1 MENNMSSKN
10 LSPWWILIGTIFSFF
25 YASILLSGWKTGL
38 IPNLK
43 YPYVYGGDATF
54 MSWEIQRLIEGWLFD
69 NPRSGYPFGSNFLDY
84 AHSDN
89 GNLLIL
95 KLFGM
100 LTGTFYGALNLYLLT
115 GFSVVFIVSFLVFK
129 AFSLRPIYAFVAAML
144 FTFAPFHLWRLFG
157 HIYYTWYFVVPIFFL
172 YGWKIFFNDPSI
184 WPLRNLKK
192 IFLLF
197 ATLILLS
204 SFGVY
209 YAFFGVITLIVCGI
223 AAALSQKKIQG
234 FFVSLVL
241 SSMLMFGV
249 GLNVLPNLIYKHAN
263 GPNPETAYRSPK
275 ETEIYALK
283 IAPLFFPIWN
293 HRIQKLRRPIDKYL
307 IHFDA
312 NEATFSSLG
321 LIASLGLIS
330 LGFCIF
336 LAALGRQIDIRLGL
350 LSTLV
355 LSFFLI
361 STAGGLNVF
370 FALYVS
376 PLIRGWNRISIFI
389 SFASLTA
396 LFLLLQESKKL
407 NALYKKNKLMFYSI
421 PLFILGIG
429 LLDQTPKTLTPLTTY
444 SKNFFNEDQEFISK
458 IESLLPTGSAIYQ
471 LPYMGFPE
479 YGRYEQLSDY
489 ELTRGF
495 INSKNLRWSHAGI
508 KGREGDFFY
517 RYLSKEP
524 LAKQLDVI
532 KRLGFSGIYIDR
544 RGFSDN
550 ANDLTNQ
557 LSKLGY
563 QPALVRKDKQI
574 VFYRINPSASVVLNS
589 RSPRQIMEQA
599 GYFTSPNGPAYEAAI
614 EEGIDFSRP
623 GLPIYIIKSQGLSNA
638 EPWGRWADANMADT
652 VRFDFDKPL
661 PNKFNLLMTLNS
673 YSPNAD
679 KRLKI
684 VVGSNIY
691 SVTLDQNVIK
701 SQLAINL
708 KGEKTGSI
716 EFFPPDPSSP
726 ANDSRKISVGFV
738 RLQIE
743 SAKTQ
748 S

>member
-1 MENNMSSKN
+1 
-10 LSPWWILIGTIFSFF
+10 
-25 YASILLSGWKTGL
+25 
-38 IPNLK
+38 
-43 YPYVYGGDATF
+43 

-115 GFSVVFIVSFLVFK
+115 GFSVVFIASFLVFK
-129 AFSLRPIYAFVAAML
+129 AFSFRSIYAFVAAML

-157 HIYYTWYFVVPIFFL
+157 HIYYTWYFVVPIYFL

-184 WPLRNLKK
+184 WPLSNLRK
-192 IFLLF
+192 ILLLF
-197 ATLILLS
+197 GTLILLS

-209 YAFFGVITLIVCGI
+209 YAFFGVITFVVCGI
-223 AAALSQKKIQG
+223 AAALRQKQIQG
-234 FFVSLVL
+234 FFVSLIL
-241 SSMLMFGV
+241 SGMLIFGV

-263 GPNPETAYRSPK
+263 GSNPESTIRNPK
-275 ETEIYALK
+275 ETEIYSLK
-283 IAPLFFPIWN
+283 LAPLFFPVWN

-307 IHFDA
+307 IYFDVS
-312 NEATFSSLG
+312 EATFSSLG
-321 LIASLGLIS
+321 LIASLGFIT

-336 LAALGRQIDIRLGL
+336 FAALGKHIDIRLGL
-350 LSTLV
+350 LSILV
-355 LSFFLI
+355 LSFILI
-361 STAGGLNVF
+361 STVGGLNVF
-370 FALYVS
+370 FALYIS

-389 SFASLTA
+389 SFASFTA
-396 LFLLLQESKKL
+396 LFLVLQESKQMK
-407 NALYKKNKLMFYSI
+407 ALYEKNKLIFYSI
-421 PLFILGIG
+421 PLIILGIG
-429 LLDQTPKTLTPLTTY
+429 LLDQTPTTLTPETTL
-444 SKNFFNEDQEFISK
+444 SQNFFNEDREFISK

-479 YGRYEQLSDY
+479 YGPYEQLPDY

-550 ANDLTNQ
+550 AGNLINQ
-557 LSKLGY
+557 LSNLGY
-563 QPALVRKDKQI
+563 HPTLVRKDKQI
-574 VFYRINPSASVVLNS
+574 VFYRIKPSTSVVVSTL
-589 RSPRQIMEQA
+589 SPRQIMEQA
-599 GYFTSPNGPAYEAAI
+599 GYFTSANGPAYDAAI
-614 EEGIDFSRP
+614 EEGIDFRRP
-623 GLPIYIIKSQGLSNA
+623 GLPIYIIKSQGLATA
-638 EPWGRWADANMADT
+638 EPWGRWSDANLAST

-661 PNKFNLLMTLNS
+661 PNEFNLQMTLNAFN
-673 YSPNAD
+673 PKAG
-679 KRLKI
+679 KKLKI
-684 VVGSNIY
+684 VIGGKIY
-691 SVTLDQNVIK
+691 SISLDHTPINSEI
-701 SQLAINL
+701 AINL
-708 KGEKTGSI
+708 NDKKTSSI
-716 EFFPPDPSSP
+716 EFFPPSPSSP
-726 ANDSRKISVGFV
+726 ANDSRKVSVGFV
-738 RLQIE
+738 RMEIE
-743 SAKTQ
+743 SKGALQKTV